1 MKIKF
6 TSYLNFFFNK
16 DIQNFNLSFP
26 VITIKRLKKK
36 LKTLMTAQLI
46 KDLMWVSVSSTD
58 KIADSFLIQDKNS
71 TLI

>member
-1 MKIKF
+1 
-6 TSYLNFFFNK
+6 
-16 DIQNFNLSFP
+16 
-26 VITIKRLKKK
+26 
-36 LKTLMTAQLI
+36 MTVQLI